1 VKIVLLS
8 LGVALVAV
16 AILIA
21 SAVTFSE
28 RVVPISSFGNIAYAQ
43 DAAPQN
49 TSSNNSTLYVSGN
62 AQTMAKPDKVTLSL
76 SVETTNPTAEEAL
89 TANSEAM
96 NNAHEALRAAGVL
109 ENETSTS
116 FFNISPNYNVTQ
128 DDDEEIPSTETR
140 DIISYTV
147 TNSITID
154 SFNLLN
160 VSEWIDTAVQ
170 AGANEISN
178 IYFSLSDERSEFIK
192 NDLLKLAVADAQ
204 NKANISASA
213 LGLNVIGVE
222 SVNIEGADNIP
233 PYPPQPY
240 FAEDAAGATSSER
253 DLPTPIIAGEQ
264 QVTSSVS
271 IVFLID

>member
-28 RVVPISSFGNIAYAQ
+28 LVVPISSFGNIAYAQ

-49 TSSNNSTLYVSGN
+49 ISSNNSTLYVSGN

-76 SVETTNPTAEEAL
+76 SVETTNTTAEEAL

-96 NNAHEALRAAGVL
+96 NNVHEALRAAGVL

-140 DIISYTV
+140 DIISYTG

-204 NKANISASA
+204 NKANIAASA
-213 LGLNVIGVE
+213 LGLNVTGVE

-240 FAEDAAGATSSER
+240 FAEDASGATSSER

>member
-1 VKIVLLS
+1 MIILLLS

-21 SAVTFSE
+21 NVITFSE
-28 RVVPISSFGNIAYAQ
+28 IVVPLSSFGNIAYAQ
-43 DAAPQN
+43 DEATQN
-49 TSSNNSTLYVSGN
+49 MSGNNSTLYVSGN

-76 SVETTNPTAEEAL
+76 SVETTNTTAEEAL

-96 NNAHEALRAAGVL
+96 NNAHEALRVAGVL

-128 DDDEEIPSTETR
+128 DDDEENSSTEAQ

-170 AGANEISN
+170 SGVNEIGS
-178 IYFSLSDERSEFIK
+178 IFFSLSDERSEFIK

-204 NKANISASA
+204 NKANIAASA
-213 LGLNVIGVE
+213 LGLNVTGVK
-222 SVNIEGADNIP
+222 SVNIEGADSIP

-240 FAEDAAGATSSER
+240 FADEASGATSSEGG
-253 DLPTPIIAGEQ
+253 LPTPIIVGEQ
-264 QVTSSVS
+264 EVTSSVN

>member
-1 VKIVLLS
+1 MKIVLLS

-28 RVVPISSFGNIAYAQ
+28 LVVPISSFGNIAYAQ

-49 TSSNNSTLYVSGN
+49 ISSNNSTLYVSGN

-76 SVETTNPTAEEAL
+76 SVETTNTTAEEAL

-96 NNAHEALRAAGVL
+96 NNVHEALRAAGVL

-140 DIISYTV
+140 DIISYTG

-204 NKANISASA
+204 NKANIAASA
-213 LGLNVIGVE
+213 LGLNVTGVE

-240 FAEDAAGATSSER
+240 FAEDASGATSSER

>member
-1 VKIVLLS
+1 VKVVLLS
-8 LGVALVAV
+8 LAVTLVAV
-16 AILIA
+16 AVLIA
-21 SAVTFSE
+21 NVITFSE
-28 RVVPISSFGNIAYAQ
+28 LEVPLSSSSNIAYAQ
-43 DAAPQN
+43 DTATQN
-49 TSSNNSTLYVSGN
+49 RSGNNSTLYVSGN
-62 AQTMAKPDKVTLSL
+62 AQTMVKPDKVTLSL
-76 SVETTNPTAEEAL
+76 SVETTNTTAEEAL

-116 FFNISPNYNVTQ
+116 FFNISPNYNVTE

-170 AGANEISN
+170 AGVNEISS
-178 IYFSLSDERSEFIK
+178 IFFSLSDERSEFVK

-204 NKANISASA
+204 NKANIAASA
-213 LGLNVIGVE
+213 LGLNVTGVE

-233 PYPPQPY
+233 LYPPQPY
-240 FAEDAAGATSSER
+240 FAEETSDATSS
-253 DLPTPIIAGEQ
+253 DGGLPTPIIAGEQ